1 MRRQRR
7 IALVL
12 LAMAV
17 MGLAAVIIF
26 ALIRCP
32 SARAD
37 EEEEKPISSNTAQIS
52 RDRAGHVLITIASA
66 AQKEIGIATE
76 VLKPVILPLEVQAYG
91 FVLDPAPLA
100 KLDSELMSAE
110 AALNAARAQYRR
122 TSRLYAEQK
131 NASLR
136 DLQAAEASYLIDKS
150 QVEALQLQLR
160 NDWGT
165 EISGM
170 DFGSRVQLVSALVER
185 NEAISRVTAP
195 VGDQVDDHP
204 RAAEIVVLGHEAQ
217 PLNARALYPAP
228 TVVPTLQGQTF
239 FVLIATAEF
248 PVRPGMAVT
257 ARIPTSNTSQRGV
270 MVPRSAVVR
279 YAGSQWVYREL
290 DGHRFVRLEIVPA
303 EIAEQG
309 YFVTEVLAPGMRVVI
324 TGAETLLSE
333 ELKAEIQI
341 VE

>member
-1 MRRQRR
+1 MSRQRQ

-12 LAMAV
+12 LAVAV
-17 MGLAAVIIF
+17 MRLAAVIIF
-26 ALIRCP
+26 ALIKSP

-37 EEEEKPISSNTAQIS
+37 EEEEKPITSKSAQIS
-52 RDRAGHVLITIASA
+52 RDRAGHVLMTIAPA
-66 AQKEIGIATE
+66 AQKEIGITTE

-110 AALNAARAQYRR
+110 AMLNAAGAQYRR
-122 TSRLYAEQK
+122 TSRLYGEQK

-136 DLQAAEASYLIDKS
+136 DLQTAEASYLTDKS
-150 QVEALQLQLR
+150 QLEALQQLS

-165 EISGM
+165 QISGM
-170 DFGSRVQLVSALVER
+170 DARNRAHLVSALVER
-185 NEAISRVTAP
+185 NEAIARVTAP
-195 VGDQVDDHP
+195 IGDQVDDRP
-204 RAAEIVVLGHEAQ
+204 RAAEIVVLGHETK

-228 TVVPTLQGQTF
+228 SVVPTLQGQTF
-239 FVLIATAEF
+239 LVLIATEEF
-248 PVRPGMAVT
+248 AVRPGMAIT
-257 ARIPTSNTSQRGV
+257 ARIPTSNRSAPGV

-279 YAGSQWVYREL
+279 YAGKEWVYREL
-290 DGHRFVRLEIVPA
+290 NDHRFVRLDIVPA

-309 YFVTEVLAPGMRVVI
+309 YFVTEILAPGMRIVI

-333 ELKAEIQI
+333 ERKAEIEI